1 MTACPSC
8 IARLPRALLQRSR
21 PAATFSTAFRIRSCA
36 ASTASVSPCL
46 QRTLTTSSGPRSFL
60 TSHSPVSAS
69 SPQLILARSLVVVRQ
84 LRFSSSAAAAET
96 MASPGTDANASS
108 SLKIH
113 NPQFDEAGKEL
124 TVDITDKA
132 VKQLKHIASRD
143 KNPLQALRITVDSGG
158 CHGYQYLM
166 DLTDEVNEDDVVFDK
181 DGARV
186 IIDTITLPMVSG
198 SRIDFI
204 EELIG
209 SAFKVLANPH
219 AAHSCGCDTSFEIK
233 I

>member
-1 MTACPSC
+1 MACPNC
-8 IARLPRALLQRSR
+8 IARLPRAVLQRSR

-36 ASTASVSPCL
+36 VPTASASPCL
-46 QRTLTTSSGPRSFL
+46 QRTLTTLSRPRSL
-60 TSHSPVSAS
+60 LSSHSPIPAS
-69 SPQLILARSLVVVRQ
+69 SPQSILARSSVVFRH
-84 LRFSSSAAAAET
+84 LRFNSSAAAAET
-96 MASPGTDANASS
+96 VASSGTDANASS

-132 VKQLKHIASRD
+132 VKQLKHIATRD

-158 CHGYQYLM
+158 CHGYQYLL